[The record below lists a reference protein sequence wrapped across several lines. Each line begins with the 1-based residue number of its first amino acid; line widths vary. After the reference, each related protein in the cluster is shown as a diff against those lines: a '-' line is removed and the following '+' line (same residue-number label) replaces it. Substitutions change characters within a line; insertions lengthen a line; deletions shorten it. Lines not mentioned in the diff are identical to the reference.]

1 VTSQGAYKLIKARYM
16 IDGLADRPM
25 DHGAVLIDGSRI
37 AAVGRAQE
45 LSAPEGAPVEVFD
58 YPAGTLMPGLIDVHC
73 HFNYLGD
80 GTHTDDVMSMSDDVL
95 LMRSLMTARTHL
107 EAGVTTA
114 RETGAKHDT
123 SFSLREGM
131 KLGVAQGPR
140 LVLCGNPVTISGGHM
155 WQMGGEADGPTG
167 VRAAVRN
174 LKKRGAD
181 WIKVPV
187 TGGSTRSSVPYRP
200 SFTQEELDAL
210 TGEAHKLGLRVGAHS
225 RLTETIVMCLDAGV
239 DMVIHGGFQERDQS
253 WVFRPE
259 VAERA
264 ARQGMSINTTLHIG
278 RARVLMLQEMAE
290 RTGESPSF
298 TYGEERFE
306 LEKEERDFET
316 RMGQVRR
323 LIDIGVKLIPGTD
336 SGFGWFPFGGFAYE
350 LECLTLGGMS
360 PVQAINAA
368 TRDAS
373 EAIDVSHIVG
383 TLEQGKEADIL
394 VVDGNAGADIRAL
407 HNVRAVFQAG
417 ETVRGEASG

>member
-1 VTSQGAYKLIKARYM
+1 MTTQAAYKLIKARHL
-16 IDGLADRPM
+16 IDGLASRAM
-25 DHGAVLIDGSRI
+25 DNGAVLVEGSRI
-37 AAVGRAQE
+37 VAVGRAQDV
-45 LSAPEGAPVEVFD
+45 SAPEGAPVEVFD
-58 YPAGTLMPGLIDVHC
+58 YPTGTLMPGLIDVHC

-80 GTHTDDVMSMSDDVL
+80 GTHTDDVMAMSDDVL
-95 LMRSLMTARTHL
+95 LMRSLVTARIHVD
-107 EAGVTTA
+107 AGVTTA

-123 SFSLREGM
+123 SFSLREGI
-131 KLGVAQGPR
+131 KLGLGKAPR
-140 LVLCGNPVTISGGHM
+140 LVLCGNPITISGGHM
-155 WQMGGEADGPTG
+155 WQMGAEADGPTG

-200 SFTQEELDAL
+200 SFTQDELNAL
-210 TGEAHKLGLRVGAHS
+210 TDEAHKLGLRVGAHS
-225 RLTETIVMCLDAGV
+225 RLTETIIMCLDAGV

-264 ARQGMSINTTLHIG
+264 ADQGMSINTTLHIG
-278 RARVLMLQEMAE
+278 RARVHMLQEMAE

-298 TYGEERFE
+298 SYGADRFE

-316 RMGQVRR
+316 RMGQVRQ

-336 SGFGWFPFGGFAYE
+336 SGFGWFPFGGFAHE
-350 LECLTLGGMS
+350 LECLTLGGMN
-360 PVQAINAA
+360 PLQAINAA

-373 EAIDVSHIVG
+373 EAIDVSDIVG
-383 TLEQGKEADIL
+383 TVKKGMEADLL
-394 VVDGNAGADIRAL
+394 VVEGNAAQDIKAL

-417 ETVRGEASG
+417 EVIRQEARA

>member
-1 VTSQGAYKLIKARYM
+1 MTTQPAYKIVKARRV
-16 IDGLADRPM
+16 IDGMSDAPM
-25 DHGAVLIDGSRI
+25 DNGAVLIEGSRI
-37 AAVGRAQE
+37 AAVGSAGDVA
-45 LSAPEGAPVEVFD
+45 APEGAPVQVFD
-58 YPAGTLMPGLIDVHC
+58 YPDGTLMPGLIDVHC

-80 GTHTDDVMSMSDDVL
+80 GTHTDDVMAMSDDVL

-123 SFSLREGM
+123 SFSLREGIA
-131 KLGVAQGPR
+131 LGVASGPR

-187 TGGSTRSSVPYRP
+187 TGGSTKSSVPYRP
-200 SFTQEELDAL
+200 SYTQEELDSL
-210 TGEAHKLGLRVGAHS
+210 TDEAHKLGLRVGAHS

-253 WVFRPE
+253 WVFRPD

-264 ARQGMSINTTLHIG
+264 ARQGMSINTTIHIG
-278 RARVLMLQEMAE
+278 RARLHVLQEIAE

-298 TYGEERFE
+298 SYGADRFE
-306 LEKEERDFET
+306 LEKEEREFEA
-316 RMGQVRR
+316 RMGQVRQ

-336 SGFGWFPFGGFAYE
+336 SGFGWYPFGGFAYE
-350 LECLTLGGMS
+350 LECLTLGGMT

-368 TRDAS
+368 TRDAA
-373 EAIDVSHIVG
+373 EAIDVADLVG
-383 TLEQGKEADIL
+383 VLRQGKEADLL
-394 VVDGNAGADIRAL
+394 VVDGNAAQDIKAL

-417 ETVRGEASG
+417 QPIRS